1 MKQFLFDLAGF
12 LTRSSALVGVC
23 YLISVLW
30 RRPGKLPVQWLVAA
44 WFAPN
49 LTCFSAYVPF
59 LAGRLLGRRPAL
71 AVAAATTC
79 SLLVGGYS
87 WPGMVMQFV
96 AAGLGSARLGPG
108 NRAAAAIV
116 AGLLAMLGCDVP
128 DRPGLWLP
136 AATLAGGPAG
146 LLPMAYLWLGAS
158 LGSGLFLAYWEF
170 QLREGE
176 WAQAQ
181 AAGRILRLVQQS
193 SQALRQGWSEQS
205 AQGLAPLFREALAV
219 GATFVTR
226 NGQLLGFAGP
236 APHLHHPGCACHY
249 SDQIVLDM
257 ADGAQLGLLSLPGAP
272 FQAWTETVARGLVS
286 ILDAQQQ
293 TRALERAR
301 FDFLQAQIQPH
312 FLFNTLNSVAALCT
326 IEPARCRELVLQ
338 LADFLRHSLNHEGQQ
353 SSLAEELEVVRLYLA
368 IEQVR
373 FGERLQVKWDLPERL
388 PERQMPAF
396 LIQPLVENA
405 VRHGLSPKESGGTV
419 TLRVLEHS
427 IVIEDD
433 GVGCLGHTEGIGLS
447 NVRQRL
453 AGLGQ
458 LRLEPLA
465 SGGTRVEVEFLC
477 AT

>member
-1 MKQFLFDLAGF
+1 
-12 LTRSSALVGVC
+12 
-23 YLISVLW
+23 
-30 RRPGKLPVQWLVAA
+30 
-44 WFAPN
+44 
-49 LTCFSAYVPF
+49 
-59 LAGRLLGRRPAL
+59 
-71 AVAAATTC
+71 
-79 SLLVGGYS
+79 
-87 WPGMVMQFV
+87 
-96 AAGLGSARLGPG
+96 
-108 NRAAAAIV
+108 
-116 AGLLAMLGCDVP
+116 
-128 DRPGLWLP
+128 
-136 AATLAGGPAG
+136 
-146 LLPMAYLWLGAS
+146 
-158 LGSGLFLAYWEF
+158 
-170 QLREGE
+170 
-176 WAQAQ
+176 
-181 AAGRILRLVQQS
+181 
-193 SQALRQGWSEQS
+193 
-205 AQGLAPLFREALAV
+205 
-219 GATFVTR
+219 
-226 NGQLLGFAGP
+226 
-236 APHLHHPGCACHY
+236 
-249 SDQIVLDM
+249 
-257 ADGAQLGLLSLPGAP
+257 
-272 FQAWTETVARGLVS
+272 
-286 ILDAQQQ
+286 
-293 TRALERAR
+293 
-301 FDFLQAQIQPH
+301 
-312 FLFNTLNSVAALCT
+312 VAALCT